1 MSRDLNWLLILGI
14 TLVAPVVALAQ
25 EDGIP
30 SSDSVE
36 PQPGIVGESVGAEST
51 HADLAYGAYQRGLYL
66 TALELA
72 LPRANAGDAAA
83 QTLIAELYQNGL
95 GVAQNTKE
103 ATEWYRIAAKSGNRE
118 AQFAYGVKLMKGED
132 VPQDMEAGVEM
143 MKASAKAGH
152 SVAMFNLANHIVTE
166 RPTSAG
172 YRKALP
178 LFEKAAEAGVADAF
192 YALAHIHREGLANG
206 IQDMPKAIHW
216 LTRAARAG
224 IDTAQVELGIML
236 ANGKDVPQDEA
247 AAISWFRIAAGSGN
261 VIARNRLAHLLL
273 KNVQNEKTVIE
284 AAMWHMLARRAGR
297 EDFDLDQFVAS
308 LDEETRSKAL
318 TLANRLQTGT

>member
-1 MSRDLNWLLILGI
+1 MSRRLIWLLIL
-14 TLVAPVVALAQ
+14 VKALAAFGAAQAQ
-25 EDGIP
+25 EGDASAG
-30 SSDSVE
+30 SGEE
-36 PQPGIVGESVGAEST
+36 PQSDIVAESAGT
-51 HADLAYGAYQRGLYL
+51 EDTNADLAYGAYQRGLYL

-95 GVAQNTKE
+95 GVAKDTKE

-132 VPQDMEAGVEM
+132 VPQDMEAGLEM
-143 MKASAKAGH
+143 MKASAEAGH
-152 SVAMFNLANHIVTE
+152 SVAMFNLANHIVAE

-178 LFEKAAEAGVADAF
+178 LFEEAAKAGVADAF
-192 YALAHIHREGLANG
+192 YALAHIYREGLTNG

-236 ANGKDVPQDEA
+236 AKGKDVPKDEA

-273 KNVQNEKTVIE
+273 KNVHSEKTVVE

-318 TLANRLQTGT
+318 ALANRWQTGT

>member
-1 MSRDLNWLLILGI
+1 MSRRLNWLLIL
-14 TLVAPVVALAQ
+14 VMALASPGAVQAQ
-25 EDGIP
+25 EDGA
-30 SSDSVE
+30 SGGSGEE
-36 PQPGIVGESVGAEST
+36 PQSDIVAENAGT
-51 HADLAYGAYQRGLYL
+51 EDANADLAYGAYQRGLYL

-132 VPQDMEAGVEM
+132 VPQDMETGLEM
-143 MKASAKAGH
+143 MKASAEAGH
-152 SVAMFNLANHIVTE
+152 SVAMFNLANHIVAE

-178 LFEKAAEAGVADAF
+178 LFEEAAKAGVADAF
-192 YALAHIHREGLANG
+192 YALAHIYREGLTNG

-236 ANGKDVPQDEA
+236 ANGKDVPKDEA

-273 KNVQNEKTVIE
+273 KNVESEKTVVE

-318 TLANRLQTGT
+318 ALANRWQTGT